1 MPERSAVILGALEE
15 CISDY
20 VEEKRARIDSF
31 IANQYSME
39 KTVEIQKKVL
49 ALDLLLNPLNSL
61 WSIPYLT
68 IKKVIETLEQIGW
81 TALMPLFEMLPSGIK
96 TAYQRHI
103 EKQIQNEFLGFGGK
117 YSERDSELYKKMQN
131 NSVLGPLLERNE
143 ITLSN
148 RHINLALNKEVEK
161 YCANQAT
168 ISDLLGTFITIGAGW
183 YFFGK
188 QNLSVSAMGDQMA
201 RKWAHD
207 DASSKF
213 IFGKKAGSAFYNLF
227 PPQPTSKD
235 IFIATVIIGAL
246 LMIVTTA
253 VTVASDPVRLK
264 LGLHRK
270 RISILLD
277 RIEESLFTQL
287 KKQIKRSYTEN
298 KAA

>member
-1 MPERSAVILGALEE
+1 MPERSALILGALEE
-15 CISDY
+15 CISEY
-20 VEEKRARIDSF
+20 VEEKRACIDSF
-31 IANQYSME
+31 ISNQYSMQA
-39 KTVEIQKKVL
+39 TLDVQKKVL

-68 IKKVIETLEQIGW
+68 IKKIVETLEQVGW
-81 TALMPLFEMLPSGIK
+81 TALVPFFEVLPSGIK

-103 EKQIQNEFLGFGGK
+103 EKQIQTEFLGFGGK
-117 YSERDSELYKKMQN
+117 YSERDSELFKKIQDHK
-131 NSVLGPLLERNE
+131 VLGPLLEKNE
-143 ITLSN
+143 ISLSN

-161 YCANQAT
+161 YCANQNT
-168 ISDLLGTFITIGAGW
+168 ISDLLGSFITLGTGW

-207 DASSKF
+207 DASTKF

-227 PPQPTSKD
+227 PPQPTGKD

-277 RIEESLFTQL
+277 KIEESLFTQL
-287 KKQIKRSYTEN
+287 KKQIKRSYKES